1 MGGGRGQRLLPRLVT
16 KAIQLSNA
24 SCAPIAQM
32 NILVFGKDGQLGKA
46 FKAVFDERKLEKLH
60 RISYVGRTECDLAN
74 PDAITALLNKIKPDF
89 IINAAA
95 YTAVDQAETEVDLA
109 YAINAKAPEIM
120 AHYAKGHGAT
130 FLHYSTDYVFDGSKT
145 GPYEATDARNP
156 LGVYGK
162 SKAAGEEVIEQ
173 AFQSKQ
179 QPTPEMND
187 AELKAQY
194 AIFRTSWVY
203 GEGGNFIRT
212 ILRLA
217 KERQTLKVIADQYGV
232 PSSAR
237 WLAEVSLALVLD
249 KNNQIRQFSSGIYH
263 AVPSGETTWHALACH
278 AVKAALDAGAAL
290 QLSLDA
296 IEAIP
301 AMEYPLP
308 APRPMNSRM
317 ARGTL
322 EAFLTDRLDGF
333 ANVPKLQLLQQS
345 WEPQVAAYVQDLV
358 RRKLI

>member
-1 MGGGRGQRLLPRLVT
+1 M
-16 KAIQLSNA
+16 S
-24 SCAPIAQM
+24 
-32 NILVFGKDGQLGKA
+32 ILVFGKDGQLGRA

-60 RISYVGRTECDLAN
+60 RISYVGHTECDLVN
-74 PDAITALLNKIKPDF
+74 PDAITALLNKIKPDL
-89 IINAAA
+89 IVNAAA
-95 YTAVDQAETEVDLA
+95 YTAVDQAETDVDLA
-109 YAINAKAPEIM
+109 YAINAKAPGCM
-120 AHYAKGHGAT
+120 ALYAKRYGVT

-145 GPYEATDARNP
+145 GPYEATDVRNP

-179 QPTPEMND
+179 QPTPEMNG

-194 AIFRTSWVY
+194 AIFRISWMY

-237 WLAEVSLALVLD
+237 WLAEVSLALTLD
-249 KNNQIRQFSSGIYH
+249 ENNQLRSFPSGIYH
-263 AVPSGETTWHALACH
+263 AVPSGEATWHILACH
-278 AVKAALDAGAAL
+278 AVQAAQDASAAL
-290 QLSLDA
+290 QLRPEA

-301 AMEYPLP
+301 ATEYPLP

-317 ARGTL
+317 ARGSL
-322 EAFLTDRLDGF
+322 EAALADTL
-333 ANVPKLQLLQQS
+333 APSASVPKLQLLQQS
-345 WEPQVAAYVQDLV
+345 WEPQVTAYVQDLV

>member
-1 MGGGRGQRLLPRLVT
+1 
-16 KAIQLSNA
+16 
-24 SCAPIAQM
+24 M

-46 FKAVFDERKLEKLH
+46 FQDICNTKQVEKQH
-60 RISYVGRTECDLAN
+60 RIHYVGRAECDLAN
-74 PDAITALLNKIKPDF
+74 PDAISALLNQIKPDLM
-89 IINAAA
+89 INAAA
-95 YTAVDQAETEVDLA
+95 YTAVDQAETDVDLA
-109 YAINAKAPEIM
+109 YAINAKAPGCM
-120 AHYAKGHGAT
+120 AVYAKRYGAT
-130 FLHYSTDYVFDGSKT
+130 FLHYSTDYVFDGSKAS
-145 GPYEATDARNP
+145 PYEVTDARNP

-162 SKAAGEEVIEQ
+162 SKAAGEEVIEH

-179 QPTPEMND
+179 QLAPEMNG

-203 GEGGNFIRT
+203 GDGGNFIRT

-290 QLSLDA
+290 QLSPDA

-308 APRPMNSRM
+308 ALRPMNSRM